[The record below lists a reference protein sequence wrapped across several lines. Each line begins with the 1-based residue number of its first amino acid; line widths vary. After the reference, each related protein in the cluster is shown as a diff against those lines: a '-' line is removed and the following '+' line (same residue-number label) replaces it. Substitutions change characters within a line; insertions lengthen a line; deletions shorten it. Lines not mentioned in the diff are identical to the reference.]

1 MVYLWYHYRASSNGV
16 PTTVH
21 AGEWPTENGLNTL
34 RNVEFAWK
42 HLKTRRIG
50 HGIAL
55 RADENL
61 EQTVKEMRLQSEQT
75 GRKNPITIEVS

>member
-1 MVYLWYHYRASSNGV
+1 M
-16 PTTVH
+16 
-21 AGEWPTENGLNTL
+21 NTL
-34 RNVEFAWK
+34 ENVEFAWK

-61 EQTVKEMRLQSEQT
+61 EKTVKEMQLQSEQN
-75 GRKNPITIEVS
+75 GRKIPVTIEVSLMP